1 MSVIT
6 MDKKRLVI
14 FDGNA
19 LIHRAYHAL
28 PPLTTPKGELVNAVY
43 GFLLVFLRAI
53 KEFKPEFVVVTFDFP
68 APSFRRQKYEPYKAT
83 RKKAPDDLYSQ
94 IPKTKEILSKL
105 GAQVFEKQGY
115 EADDIIATIAR
126 GVSQD
131 KSLDSMET
139 IIVSGDLDTL
149 QLVDDKTKVYA
160 LRKGVKDIILYDEKM
175 VQEKYGGLVPK
186 QLADFKALRGDP
198 SDNIPGVFGIGEKTA
213 VTLIKEFNS
222 IEELYSALDK
232 DKLPENVNKKLKE
245 RLKEYKEKSFLSKDL
260 AQLEYNVPIDF
271 NLEKCRWGMP
281 NKETI
286 TRSLGD
292 YGFNSLINRFQD
304 DDSLVS
310 EEKEPKKKEELKKAK
325 EVKSNLQ
332 LW

>member
-1 MSVIT
+1 

-28 PPLTTPKGELVNAVY
+28 PPLTTPKGELVNAIY

-53 KEFKPEFVVVTFDFP
+53 KEFKPKFIAVTFDFP
-68 APSFRRQKYEPYKAT
+68 APSFRHQKYEQYKAT

-94 IPKTKEILSKL
+94 IPGTKEILEKI
-105 GAQVFEKQGY
+105 GAKVFEKQGY

-126 GVSQD
+126 NVSQD
-131 KSLDSMET
+131 KGLKDLET

-149 QLVDDKTKVYA
+149 QLVDGKTKVYA
-160 LRKGVKDIILYDEKM
+160 LRKGVKDIILYDKKA

-213 VTLIKEFNS
+213 IALVKEFDS
-222 IEELYSALDK
+222 IEKLYSALEENR
-232 DKLPENVNKKLKE
+232 LPKSMNENLKK

-260 AQLEYNVPIDF
+260 AQLEYNVPVGF
-271 NLEKCRWGMP
+271 SLERCRWETP
-281 NKETI
+281 DKEI
-286 TRSLGD
+286 TSQVMGD
-292 YGFNSLINRFQD
+292 YGFNSLIGRF
-304 DDSLVS
+304 
-310 EEKEPKKKEELKKAK
+310 EKDGSPVDREKKPKLKKVK
-325 EVKSNLQ
+325 EIKGNLQ